1 MEVQKY
7 DDIRPFRDEEL
18 PEVIDRLLQDPQFC
32 AFILLVAPDVPIDAM
47 KAQLRQLKGVL
58 DFQQKVMHPILR
70 NVAKKTTDSLDLSG
84 FKQLDKSHS
93 YTYVSNHRDIILD
106 SAFLDILLI
115 EKNLDTFE
123 IAIGDN
129 LLIYPW
135 ISDLVRINKSFL
147 VKRGLPV
154 RQQLEASLELSSYM
168 HDTIEE
174 RNQSI
179 WIAQREGR
187 AKDSND
193 RTQVSVLKMLNL
205 GGSGSV
211 LENIASMNLVPVSI
225 SYEYDPCDYLKAK
238 EMQQKRDDPDY
249 KKSQKD
255 DILSMRTGLI
265 GYKGRVFYKV
275 SPCISEELLK
285 MEESM
290 HKNELYEKVAD
301 LMDIRIHQNYH
312 LYPGNY
318 IAADML
324 DGIDRFSQ
332 SYSASEKE
340 HFAAYIKQ
348 QLDKIDLK
356 NKDENFLRKS
366 MLEMYSNPLKNKLE
380 AEKRR

>member
-32 AFILLVAPDVPIDAM
+32 AFIPLVAPDVTIDAM

-58 DFQQKVMHPILR
+58 DFQQKVMHPIVR
-70 NVAKKTTDSLDLSG
+70 SVARKTTDSLDLSG
-84 FKQLDKSHS
+84 FKNLDKSHP

-115 EKNLDTFE
+115 EKGLDTFG

-174 RNQSI
+174 KNQSI

-193 RTQVSVLKMLNL
+193 RTQVSILKMLNL

>member
-47 KAQLRQLKGVL
+47 KTQLRQLKGVL
-58 DFQQKVMHPILR
+58 DFQQKVMHPIVR
-70 NVAKKTTDSLDLSG
+70 SVAKKTTDSLDLSG

-249 KKSQKD
+249 KKNQKD

-324 DGIDRFSQ
+324 DGIDCFSQ

>member
-32 AFILLVAPDVPIDAM
+32 AFILLVAPDVPIDTM
-47 KAQLRQLKGVL
+47 KAQLRQIKGVL
-58 DFQQKVMHPILR
+58 DFQQKVMHPIVR
-70 NVAKKTTDSLDLSG
+70 SVAKKTTDSLDLSG

-249 KKSQKD
+249 KKNQKD

>member
-32 AFILLVAPDVPIDAM
+32 AFIPLVAPDVTIDAM

-58 DFQQKVMHPILR
+58 DFQQKVMHPIVR
-70 NVAKKTTDSLDLSG
+70 SVARKTTDSLDLSG
-84 FKQLDKSHS
+84 FKNLDKSHP

-115 EKNLDTFE
+115 EKGLDTFG

-174 RNQSI
+174 KNQSI

-193 RTQVSVLKMLNL
+193 RTQVSILKMLNL

-211 LENIASMNLVPVSI
+211 LENIASMNIVPVSI
-225 SYEYDPCDYLKAK
+225 SYEYDPCDFLKAK

-255 DILSMRTGLI
+255 DIQNMKTGLM

-285 MEESM
+285 MEGGM
-290 HKNELYEKVAD
+290 HKNELYEKVAN
-301 LMDIRIHQNYH
+301 LMDSRIHINYH

-340 HFAAYIKQ
+340 HFATYIKQ
-348 QLDKIDLK
+348 QLEKIDLK
-356 NKDENFLRKS
+356 NKDEHFLQKS
-366 MLEMYSNPLKNKLE
+366 MLEMYSNPLRNKLE
-380 AEKRR
+380 AEKSR

>member
-249 KKSQKD
+249 KKNQKD

-324 DGIDRFSQ
+324 DGIDCFSQ

>member
-58 DFQQKVMHPILR
+58 DFQQKVMHPIVR

-168 HDTIEE
+168 HDTIKE

>member
-58 DFQQKVMHPILR
+58 DFQQKVMHPIVR